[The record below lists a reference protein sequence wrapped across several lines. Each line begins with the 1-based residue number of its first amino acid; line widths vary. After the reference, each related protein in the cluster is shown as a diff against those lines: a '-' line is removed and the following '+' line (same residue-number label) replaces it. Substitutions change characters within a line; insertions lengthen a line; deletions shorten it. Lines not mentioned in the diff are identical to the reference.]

1 MWMVVMNKLYFI
13 SFLLFSSILF
23 AENNECQSGQPEVFF
38 VSPENGY
45 VSDTSEIKLVFGIKN
60 FNIAPAGINGC
71 DSGHH
76 HLIIDAELPNLDRPI
91 PSSKNYIH
99 FGKGQ
104 TETTIKLQPGK
115 HSLQLLVGNYA
126 HIPHK
131 NPIISEKI
139 NIEILSSQ

>member
-1 MWMVVMNKLYFI
+1 MLKVKI
-13 SFLLFSSILF
+13 SIHSNIL
-23 AENNECQSGQPEVFF
+23 
-38 VSPENGY
+38 
-45 VSDTSEIKLVFGIKN
+45 I
-60 FNIAPAGINGC
+60 PA
-71 DSGHH
+71 D
-76 HLIIDAELPNLDRPI
+76 
-91 PSSKNYIH
+91 KNYIH